1 MYQNY
6 IHFSYLPH
14 SPPFSHSSNILI
26 KNKSLPNILS
36 SQFNSNIN
44 IINKQLSNIQTSPP
58 TPSSTQIPFSFELH
72 NEHIHYCISK
82 YHFEITSTSSDNE
95 KQTLKEKNKF
105 LLNQIKKLEKK
116 LNESKLTIKQ
126 YENELY
132 AIKIQCEEILN
143 QNNEL
148 KNKMKYIKEELFN
161 EITNNKTKRKLYII
175 NTTQFEII
183 NNEDSNYDT
192 NNNNNIEI
200 ENENEN
206 SNINTHTNKCND
218 SQDITFANSINN
230 NHNNSHNNNNIKHH
244 IPIQHQ
250 YATIQEYHH
259 YNERLLNDSRSH
271 SNSNSYTHTHSHSY
285 ISNTSNNN
293 DNLNINNQLYI
304 SRNKNV
310 TPTTTTTTTT
320 HLHKKTNSSIIHH
333 YNQNNINTFNR
344 KSFTYITP
352 PFNYPHIYS
361 TITNTSSTRKSPS
374 LPISKT
380 ATKTIP
386 VVHNHKHQIKTQSN
400 TSISENISTDNNTN
414 TIFSSPIPSYNPP
427 YIFKLLYTTHQ
438 ILYINTTTLKYQTT
452 PYIDTSFFNTSYIPE
467 TSLTLS
473 SSNGLCIITG
483 KSTNL
488 FFFYDNTTHLISQL
502 PSLNHSHCKGAI
514 IPYPKNSFIC
524 ISGANTKKCEIYNTT
539 TSQWSSFPSMNHSH
553 IDSSFVIINNT
564 KIYALFGYDNMN
576 RRYVSNIEMIDMNC
590 VDKGWINVDVVSNM
604 GGVNITGHKG
614 FVEKGKVFIVGGFK
628 GGKERLGG
636 VVEVKFE
643 EKRSV
648 VVVKSG
654 NDKGVIKDK
663 GFVFEGG
670 FMFFQDN
677 NKKRVYSVD
686 KEFNLH
692 VINSDTMEYN
702 VYNKPKIYE

>member
-6 IHFSYLPH
+6 LQFSYLPH
-14 SPPFSHSSNILI
+14 SPPSLSKPPFSHSNNLLI

-58 TPSSTQIPFSFELH
+58 TPSSTQVPFSFELH

-82 YHFEITSTSSDNE
+82 YHFEIVSASDNNE
-95 KQTLKEKNKF
+95 KQALKEKNKF

-116 LNESKLTIKQ
+116 LNESKLLNENKELKSAIKH

-143 QNNEL
+143 ENNEL
-148 KNKMKYIKEELFN
+148 KKKMKYLKEELFN
-161 EITNNKTKRKLYII
+161 EITNKTKRKFFII

-183 NNEDSNYDT
+183 NNGESNYDT
-192 NNNNNIEI
+192 NNNNIETD
-200 ENENEN
+200 NENEN
-206 SNINTHTNKCND
+206 TQNVSKINTHTNKCND
-218 SQDITFANSINN
+218 SQDITFANSI
-230 NHNNSHNNNNIKHH
+230 SNNIKHH
-244 IPIQHQ
+244 NHIQHQ

-259 YNERLLNDSRSH
+259 FNDLLSNDNSRSH
-271 SNSNSYTHTHSHSY
+271 SNSHSY
-285 ISNTSNNN
+285 ISNTSSNN
-293 DNLNINNQLYI
+293 DNLNINTQLYM

-310 TPTTTTTTTT
+310 VAR
-320 HLHKKTNSSIIHH
+320 HKKTNSSVVPRS
-333 YNQNNINTFNR
+333 NQNNINTLNR

-361 TITNTSSTRKSPS
+361 TITNSSSTTKPPS

-380 ATKTIP
+380 TTKSFP
-386 VVHNHKHQIKTQSN
+386 VVHKNQIKTQSN
-400 TSISENISTDNNTN
+400 SSISENISTDNNTN
-414 TIFSSPIPSYNPP
+414 TIFSSPIPSFNPTFL
-427 YIFKLLYTTHQ
+427 FKLLYTTHQ
-438 ILYINTTTLKYQTT
+438 MLYINTTTLKYQTT

-502 PSLNHSHCKGAI
+502 PSLNHSHYKGAI

-524 ISGANTKKCEIYNTT
+524 ISGSNTKKCEIYNTI

-576 RRYVSNIEMIDMNC
+576 RRFVCNIEMIDMNC
-590 VDKGWINVDVVSNM
+590 IEKGWINVDVVNNM

-643 EKRSV
+643 KGEKERSV
-648 VVVKSG
+648 VVMKSG
-654 NDKGVIKDK
+654 KNEGVMKDK
-663 GFVFEGG
+663 GFVFDGG
-670 FMFFQDN
+670 FMFFQDG
-677 NKKRVYSVD
+677 NKKRAYSVD